1 VTNTNRLS
9 DVPPRNG
16 ADDPAPSLLDRAV
29 ERGIITAAQ
38 REAIAALARE
48 GPETGAD
55 AHAGVNAVTVAYWA
69 GALVVL
75 FALAWFLV
83 DRWRN
88 LGAGGVLAVSAGY
101 ALLFVFLSHWLVC
114 RDLRLASSI
123 VTLLVVALVPV
134 MTWAV
139 LDLTGLWYDV
149 RPGTPP
155 PVFYRPTMAEMTRWI
170 PVDVATIVAALVA
183 MRWRRFGILVV
194 PAAIGFWYLMLHVVP
209 LIAGASLSRELEGS
223 TILVVGT
230 TLLAIGYALDRRPRS
245 AAYAG
250 WLYMVGLAAMIFAG
264 AERWG
269 LYKHV
274 VPHVA
279 LVLSILSVALSLALG
294 RRSFLIAGA
303 IGFVS
308 YLAWLAFDVFR
319 RAVSFPIVLAAFGV
333 AIILAAVWV
342 QRRYPALSRRMA
354 ARRAAGGASVPGGL
368 WGWLAAVAIALV
380 LFAADFPSARQ
391 REVDRARRE
400 REMIEGMR
408 RDSIRAGQP
417 RDSLVA
423 VPKQPVDSAK
433 GSRP

>member
-1 VTNTNRLS
+1 
-9 DVPPRNG
+9 
-16 ADDPAPSLLDRAV
+16 
-29 ERGIITAAQ
+29 
-38 REAIAALARE
+38 
-48 GPETGAD
+48 
-55 AHAGVNAVTVAYWA
+55 
-69 GALVVL
+69 
-75 FALAWFLV
+75 
-83 DRWRN
+83 
-88 LGAGGVLAVSAGY
+88 
-101 ALLFVFLSHWLVC
+101 
-114 RDLRLASSI
+114 
-123 VTLLVVALVPV
+123 
-134 MTWAV
+134 
-139 LDLTGLWYDV
+139 
-149 RPGTPP
+149 
-155 PVFYRPTMAEMTRWI
+155 MTRWI

-183 MRWRRFGILVV
+183 IRWRRFGILVV

-209 LIAGASLSRELEGS
+209 LLAGASLSRELEGS

-250 WLYMVGLAAMIFAG
+250 WLYMVGLAAMILAG

-269 LYKHV
+269 MYKHV

-279 LVLSILSVALSLALG
+279 LALSILAVMLSLALG

-368 WGWLAAVAIALV
+368 TGWLAAVAIALI
-380 LFAADFPSARQ
+380 LFVADFPSART
-391 REVDRARRE
+391 REVDRQKRE
-400 REMIEGMR
+400 REMIERMR

-423 VPKQPVDSAK
+423 GPGRSGDSATA
-433 GSRP
+433 SRR